1 MDAQV
6 DVQANEPEFSINLT
20 RVGVTNVKKLIKVT
34 RRDKR
39 PVILVS
45 EFDLFVD
52 LPSNRKGA
60 NLSRNFEVMDE
71 ALEEALNAPV
81 YEIEQ
86 FCSDV
91 AEKLLDRHEYASR
104 AEVRMRS
111 EYMVKR
117 ETPSH

>member
-6 DVQANEPEFSINLT
+6 DLQANRPEFSINLT

-52 LPSNRKGA
+52 LPSIAK
-60 NLSRNFEVMDE
+60 
-71 ALEEALNAPV
+71 APT
-81 YEIEQ
+81 
-86 FCSDV
+86 S
-91 AEKLLDRHEYASR
+91 AETLR
-104 AEVRMRS
+104 
-111 EYMVKR
+111 
-117 ETPSH
+117 